1 MQNKEQRLAKSI
13 CVPRSRAAMEF
24 SPFIFDSTFLRYEA
38 EMCSVPSHHHSLT
51 QAFLHLGKE
60 GFICTFLAHLL
71 KYVGRKS
78 GEESSPLFDVYRLL
92 NIPYFTRFYT
102 PRIYYIKRYA
112 RGLIDEKI
120 PAGYQ
125 CGNGMH
131 LSSSYSRS

>member
-1 MQNKEQRLAKSI
+1 
-13 CVPRSRAAMEF
+13 MEF

-51 QAFLHLGKE
+51 QAFFALTQKGKE

-125 CGNGMH
+125 CGSGMH
-131 LSSSYSRS
+131 LSSYSRDPKWKLEN

>member
-1 MQNKEQRLAKSI
+1 
-13 CVPRSRAAMEF
+13 MEF

-102 PRIYYIKRYA
+102 PRIYYIKLYA
-112 RGLIDEKI
+112 RGFD
-120 PAGYQ
+120 
-125 CGNGMH
+125 
-131 LSSSYSRS
+131 